1 MCGQI
6 WPVTHTCYFKAC
18 LPVYISTRP
27 TLRRSFSQKFQ
38 TTSKMSFSRSS
49 LVTRNWYDNFDFPS
63 RIRDQHFGLGLTDL
77 DLDAPS
83 TFYRGYYLRPSRQL
97 SSGGLSEIK
106 AESGKFQVRLDVG
119 HFAPEDITVKTV
131 DDQVVVIAKHQE
143 KVDEHGLISREFT
156 RRYILP
162 EDVDIDKVSSSLSA
176 DGILVVEAPR
186 KKVEPVLG
194 ANERVVPVQVQ
205 STPAAPSAAK
215 VTTNIPVQKE
225 TAEKK

>member
-1 MCGQI
+1 
-6 WPVTHTCYFKAC
+6 
-18 LPVYISTRP
+18 
-27 TLRRSFSQKFQ
+27 
-38 TTSKMSFSRSS
+38 MSFSRSS

-63 RIRDQHFGLGLTDL
+63 RIRDQHFGLGLSDL

-106 AESGKFQVRLDVG
+106 AESEKFQVRLDVG

-131 DDQVVVIAKHQE
+131 DDQVVVTAKHQE

-162 EDVDIDKVSSSLSA
+162 EGVDIDKVSSSLSA
-176 DGILVVEAPR
+176 DGILNVEAPR
-186 KKVEPVLG
+186 KKPEPALC

-205 STPAAPSAAK
+205 STPSAASSAK